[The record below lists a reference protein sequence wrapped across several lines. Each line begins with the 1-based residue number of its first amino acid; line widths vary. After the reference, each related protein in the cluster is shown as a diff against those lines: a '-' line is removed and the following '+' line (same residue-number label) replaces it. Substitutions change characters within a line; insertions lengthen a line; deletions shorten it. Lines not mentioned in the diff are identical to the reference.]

1 MDAGGWRR
9 LTGAA
14 VLGIAAAA
22 GAPDLGAGQAPE
34 PAPPIAARIHAY
46 LSSYEPELSALV
58 ADERFEQEIRRTTVR
73 GSETSFGSVV
83 GLKPE
88 RRVLQ
93 SEIGFLRLPGDLG
106 WLAQRQ
112 VVTVDGKAAG
122 AVAGQLPALYARGG
136 NDLLQHAAR
145 IAADNA
151 THNLG
156 NPRSINVPTLPL
168 ELLDARHAAA
178 FVVTAARPS
187 QRDGRMVQRVTF
199 VERPPGR
206 LVAYTER
213 QFLLSRVEAVVVEAT
228 GAVLE
233 AEVTLTMPQ
242 RRIPPHRLTVEF
254 TALPG
259 SPLLVPTRLI
269 ERFVAG
275 GTGTGVATYGN
286 YRRFATGARLVP

>member
-1 MDAGGWRR
+1 MDAGIWRR
-9 LTGAA
+9 LSAA
-14 VLGIAAAA
+14 ALWVLAAAA
-22 GAPDLGAGQAPE
+22 GPDLGAGQAPE

-46 LSSYEPELSALV
+46 LSTYEPELSALV
-58 ADERFEQEIRRTTVR
+58 ADERFEQEVRRTTVR
-73 GSETSFGSVV
+73 GSMTSLGSLVSH
-83 GLKPE
+83 PE

-122 AVAGQLPALYARGG
+122 AAAGQLPALYARGG

-178 FVVTAARPS
+178 FTVTAGRPS

-233 AEVTLTMPQ
+233 AEVTLTAPQ

-269 ERFVAG
+269 ERFVAS